1 VAVNTAAVAA
11 PLTVSEILAR
21 RAHAGRPPASI
32 AAGLSILAHAAFV
45 VAVILTSRPR
55 RVPVAIP
62 ISLPVRVVSPAALGH
77 PQAAP
82 APPQAAPVTE
92 PLPEP
97 AKARPVIEKKQVEKI
112 EPSPK
117 AMPSL
122 KSAKVK
128 PTPPKVAPPGKSAGP
143 AVDLPSAPG
152 LPSGTAGGTGASL
165 SFGADV
171 AAFDADFPF
180 SYYVQQLVSLIG
192 ANWFRPDAPD
202 GTLCTVSFQIQRT
215 GQVTDVKV
223 EAGSGA
229 NYYDR
234 AAVRA
239 VFAANPLPPLPTE
252 YRNEQLGV
260 HLRFR

>member
-1 VAVNTAAVAA
+1 MSLNTAAVGE

-21 RAHAGRPPASI
+21 RARDGRPPATVS
-32 AAGLSILAHAAFV
+32 AGLSILAHAVFV

-55 RVPVAIP
+55 HVPNAIP
-62 ISLPVRVVSPAALGH
+62 ISLPVRVVSPAALGR

-82 APPQAAPVTE
+82 APVAPAPVAE

-97 AKARPVIEKKQVEKI
+97 AKARPVIEKKHEEKV

-117 AMPSL
+117 AMPAL
-122 KSAKVK
+122 KPAKAR
-128 PTPPKVAPPGKSAGP
+128 PTPPKAALPGKGAPP
-143 AVDLPSAPG
+143 AVDLPSAAG
-152 LPSGTAGGTGASL
+152 LPSGTAGAAGTAL

-171 AAFDADFPF
+171 AAFDTDFPF

-202 GTLCTVSFQIQRT
+202 GSVCTVSFRIQRS
-215 GQVTDVKV
+215 GQVTDVSV
-223 EAGSGA
+223 ESSSGVS
-229 NYYDR
+229 YYDR

-239 VFAANPLPPLPTE
+239 VYAANPLPPLPND
-252 YRNEQLGV
+252 YLNEQLGV

>member
-1 VAVNTAAVAA
+1 MAVNTAAVGA

-21 RAHAGRPPASI
+21 RAHAGQAPRPV

-45 VAVILTSRPR
+45 AAVILTSRPR
-55 RVPVAIP
+55 YVPPAIP
-62 ISLPVRVVSPAALGH
+62 VSLPVRVVSPAALGR

-82 APPQAAPVTE
+82 APPVPAPVAE

-97 AKARPVIEKKQVEKI
+97 AKARPVIEKKATEKI

-117 AMPSL
+117 AMPL
-122 KSAKVK
+122 PKAAKAK
-128 PTPPKVAPPGKSAGP
+128 PTPPKAAAPGKPAGP

-152 LPSGTAGGTGASL
+152 LPSGSSGGSGAAL

-202 GTLCTVSFQIQRT
+202 GSLCTVSFRIQRS

-223 EAGSGA
+223 ESESGA
-229 NYYDR
+229 SYYDR

-239 VFAANPLPPLPTE
+239 VYAANPLPPLPTD

>member
-1 VAVNTAAVAA
+1 MTSGGTVGS

-21 RAHAGRPPASI
+21 RAHDGRPPTAVS
-32 AAGLSILAHAAFV
+32 AGLSILAHAAFV

-55 RVPVAIP
+55 HVPNAIP

-82 APPQAAPVTE
+82 APAAAAPVAA
-92 PLPEP
+92 PVPEP
-97 AKARPVIEKKQVEKI
+97 ARARPVIEKKRDEKI
-112 EPSPK
+112 EPSPS
-117 AMPSL
+117 AMPAL
-122 KSAKVK
+122 KPAKVK
-128 PTPPKVAPPGKSAGP
+128 PTPPKAALPGKGAPP

-152 LPSGTAGGTGASL
+152 LPNGTAGATGTAL

-171 AAFDADFPF
+171 AGFDTDFPF

-192 ANWFRPDAPD
+192 ANWFRPDSPD
-202 GTLCTVSFQIQRT
+202 GSVCTVSFRIQRS
-215 GQVTDVKV
+215 GQVTDVTV
-223 EAGSGA
+223 ESSSGVS
-229 NYYDR
+229 YYDR

-239 VFAANPLPPLPTE
+239 VYAANPLPPLPTD

>member
-1 VAVNTAAVAA
+1 MAVNTATVGP
-11 PLTVSEILAR
+11 PLTVSEILAG
-21 RAHAGRPPASI
+21 RARAGQAPAPF

-45 VAVILTSRPR
+45 AAVILTSRPR
-55 RVPVAIP
+55 RVPAAIP

-82 APPQAAPVTE
+82 APVPAAPAEAV
-92 PLPEP
+92 PQP
-97 AKARPVIEKKQVEKI
+97 AKARPVIEKKNVEKVV
-112 EPSPK
+112 PSPQ
-117 AMPSL
+117 AMPAL
-122 KSAKVK
+122 KSAKVT
-128 PTPPKVAPPGKSAGP
+128 PTPPKAALPGKGAAP

-152 LPSGTAGGTGASL
+152 FPSGSAGATGTSL

-171 AAFDADFPF
+171 AGFDADFPF

-192 ANWFRPDAPD
+192 ANWFRPDASE
-202 GTLCTVSFQIQRT
+202 GAICTVSFRIQRS

-223 EAGSGA
+223 ETSSGES
-229 NYYDR
+229 YYDR

-239 VFAANPLPPLPTE
+239 VYAANPLPPLPND